1 MPSKF
6 YNVFQLIAQYFPQE
20 LVETNKELKGK
31 WPSEYNIHYGAKIW
45 LHMNANV
52 TQYPLDV

>member
-1 MPSKF
+1 MGKESHAVTENYHRTLQMPSKF

-31 WPSEYNIHYGAKIW
+31 
-45 LHMNANV
+45 
-52 TQYPLDV
+52 